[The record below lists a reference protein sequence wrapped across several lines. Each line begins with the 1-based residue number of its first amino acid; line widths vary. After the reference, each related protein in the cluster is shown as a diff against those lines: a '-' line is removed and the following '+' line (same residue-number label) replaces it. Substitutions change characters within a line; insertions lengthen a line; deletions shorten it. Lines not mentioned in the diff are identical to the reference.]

1 MYAAAG
7 NFPPVVYLRERQTC
21 RSPPKAIAARI
32 KRSRSRRC
40 FIVYAVAEWAAVR
53 GTVSVRSGESSGRAL
68 SRREGEKR
76 GALFGVDAPL
86 FSSRRVASAWKGRA
100 ARRAVRPAFMTDESV
115 SHGHCP
121 YDSSARIL
129 ARIYSFREPNH
140 GTPLGHVII
149 NYFA

>member
-1 MYAAAG
+1 MEIKHWRKICLRDIEIFQVVVFLRTVSDCTSAKWILRRFDDRSWFTRKMYAAAG
-7 NFPPVVYLRERQTC
+7 NFRPVVYLRERQTC

-68 SRREGEKR
+68 SRQEGEKR

-86 FSSRRVASAWKGRA
+86 FSSRRVASA
-100 ARRAVRPAFMTDESV
+100 
-115 SHGHCP
+115 
-121 YDSSARIL
+121 
-129 ARIYSFREPNH
+129 
-140 GTPLGHVII
+140 
-149 NYFA
+149 